1 MERGCADEPPQ
12 ETFLESHHKVTSNTL
27 AISSASVQSES
38 KQGKDLF
45 NYAIVKKVRWCLNIK
60 ERSAHL
66 HFILADHYDGFKA
79 DLVLFNAMTEAQFH
93 ACKELNP
100 LVEGFVTSS
109 GTSLELSRCGSIIR
123 VWSHDLGRF
132 AQVPFIADAKMT
144 IQDLVQWLLS
154 EDGDIVNS
162 STIGSPNVD
171 HSASIQIDTDFIVEC
186 RSLKL
191 VGIELRVLV
200 VPRVERFIDSKVYSI
215 DCEQQNRNYHSGWWI
230 CPPFRWPA
238 DLVCFQGTDSV
249 DEKPLPLLNC
259 VP

>member
-1 MERGCADEPPQ
+1 MFASTAVVADVFTCDCYTFCTVGGSFCAHQRTNDASQVESKVKQENQNAWNVDAHFCKDEPPQ

-109 GTSLELSRCGSIIR
+109 GTSLELARCGSIIR

-144 IQDLVQWLLS
+144 VRDLV
-154 EDGDIVNS
+154 
-162 STIGSPNVD
+162 
-171 HSASIQIDTDFIVEC
+171 H
-186 RSLKL
+186 
-191 VGIELRVLV
+191 
-200 VPRVERFIDSKVYSI
+200 
-215 DCEQQNRNYHSGWWI
+215 
-230 CPPFRWPA
+230 
-238 DLVCFQGTDSV
+238 
-249 DEKPLPLLNC
+249 
-259 VP
+259 